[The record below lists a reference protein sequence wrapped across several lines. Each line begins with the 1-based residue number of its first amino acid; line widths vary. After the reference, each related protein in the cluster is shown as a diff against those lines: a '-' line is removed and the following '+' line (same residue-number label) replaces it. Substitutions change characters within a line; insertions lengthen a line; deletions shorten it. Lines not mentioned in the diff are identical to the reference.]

1 MKRKITTLLLF
12 FVILCLTQQT
22 NAQYSVRDA
31 IKYASRLKKKV
42 KKGNFK
48 KFNKSYAEALQAIEK
63 IESKATSTEFGYD
76 GVASNINSW
85 IKLNNIL
92 AKFPNGKIVYKDES
106 IDLKVKD
113 YGPLKVEAKTKAAQ
127 AHFDAGIKIVN
138 ESDNFIKRKKAFTHF
153 SKVEK
158 YALNYKE
165 TYAEK
170 VKEEK
175 GKVYYEEAMRLLSEG
190 KTFEEKKKAV
200 SLFTST
206 KKVTDSY
213 KDIDEKVAGLYYDE
227 AIRLS
232 ASDKIKDLSAATG
245 YFATAN
251 KWISDFNGCV
261 AKRDEVCEKGAGI
274 VYDMAVEKEKEKSFS
289 AQSKAAEIFENANKW
304 VKDYKDATA
313 RAKIARDR
321 SKVNVLVVDKNGN
334 LLSPSAF
341 AYGLK
346 QKLPNYFI
354 TPSSI
359 KDAANIDMNN
369 TDNYAEAKKVL
380 GYGFVVVKI
389 GEPESIEYSKSGPTS
404 SMKDVH
410 SYYVKKKNASTGKIE
425 TKKISEST
433 YKTTKAIIAIAKEDG
448 GQTLLKYSG
457 KVSTTVESATAIA
470 TYALEIWDARDAENP
485 VRVGVIYKKYSK
497 TDRIVREVYA
507 GDGMA
512 NPGNLSNPTRSLKTE
527 AELKAS
533 LSSNPPSVKEL
544 VKLDVDKVAEK
555 IKLNIFY
562 K

>member
-1 MKRKITTLLLF
+1 M
-12 FVILCLTQQT
+12 LCFTHQT
-22 NAQYSVRDA
+22 YAQYSVKDA
-31 IKYASRLKKKV
+31 IKYASKLKKKV

-48 KFNKSYAEALQAIEK
+48 KFNKSYTQALQAIEK
-63 IESKATSTEFGYD
+63 IESKATTTEFGYD
-76 GVASNINSW
+76 GIASNINSW

-92 AKFPNGKIVYKDES
+92 AKFPNAKITYKDES

-113 YGPLKVEAKTKAAQ
+113 YSSLKIEAKTKAAQ
-127 AHFDAGIKIVN
+127 AHFDAGIKIIDAN
-138 ESDNFIKRKKAFTHF
+138 KDFTERKKAFSHF
-153 SKVEK
+153 TKVRGFAND
-158 YALNYKE
+158 YVGI
-165 TYAEK
+165 YAEK
-170 VKEEK
+170 IEEAK
-175 GKVYYEEAMRLLSEG
+175 GKVYYQEATRLLNEG
-190 KTFEEKKKAV
+190 KTFEEKKKSV
-200 SLFTST
+200 SFFTSA
-206 KKVTDSY
+206 KKICDTY
-213 KDIDEKVAGLYYDE
+213 KDIDEKVAALYYDE
-227 AIRLS
+227 AIRLA
-232 ASDKIKDLSAATG
+232 ASDKLKDLSAATG
-245 YFATAN
+245 CFANAN
-251 KWISDFNGCV
+251 KWIADYKECV
-261 AKRDEVCEKGAGI
+261 AKRADVCEKGAGI
-274 VYDMAVEKEKEKSFS
+274 IYNLAVEKEKEKSFA
-289 AQSKAAEIFENANKW
+289 AQSKAAEMFENANNW

-321 SKVNVLVVDKNGN
+321 SKVNVLVVNKNGN

-380 GYGFVVVKI
+380 GYGFVVVKM

-410 SYYVKKKNASTGKIE
+410 SYYVKKKDVSTGKME
-425 TKKISEST
+425 TNKISEKT
-433 YKTTKAIIAIAKEDG
+433 YKTMKTVIAIAKEDG

-457 KVSTTVESATAIA
+457 KVSTSVESATAIA
-470 TYALEIWDARDAENP
+470 TYSLEVWDARDVENP
-485 VRVGVIYKKYSK
+485 VRVGVINRKWSK
-497 TDRIVREVYA
+497 NDRIVREVYA
-507 GDGMA
+507 GDRLA

-533 LSSNPPSVKEL
+533 LTSNPPSVKQL
-544 VKLDVDKVAEK
+544 VKLDIEKIAEK